1 MRDDQF
7 RRSRSFALV
16 GVLLLGLALG
26 CGGGGSSDACVG
38 TVSYQGKTFEGKAK
52 DADESK
58 RNACNMYCREADPEY
73 AARYGIWLDSPKGKA
88 AGSPS
93 KQEAIFKDKDLM
105 NYVTVTC
112 ANKCI
117 AEMKPEATCK

>member
-1 MRDDQF
+1 MRNDQF
-7 RRSRSFALV
+7 RGSRSFALV
-16 GVLLLGLALG
+16 GVLLLVLALG
-26 CGGGGSSDACVG
+26 CGNGIESDTCVG

-52 DADESK
+52 EAAEAK

-73 AARYGIWLDSPKGKA
+73 EARYGIWLDSPKGKA